1 MNKDKALFRLEREKL
16 LLTGEIPRLFM
27 KYALPGVAGLL
38 FLGIQSVIDGI
49 VLGRFVGANALAS
62 VNLVLP
68 CYSLISAFAIVMG
81 IGGQTLVSISLGRG
95 DKQEANN
102 ALRSVFV
109 FLLGMSVVVSL
120 VIFLSAGKIASFL
133 GANEVLL
140 PDAVHYIRALVP
152 FFPLLCAMF
161 FGDYIIK
168 AMGHPLYATSV
179 MGMTVVLNIVLDLV
193 FVAVLG
199 WGVMGAGL
207 ATGIAFTM
215 GACFNVPR
223 LFSCHEVVAVQRG
236 RYDRRLVWNA
246 FYNGSSEGMSEL
258 SVAITVF
265 LFNITMMRY
274 LGESGVAA
282 FTAINYILF
291 IGTTV
296 FLGISDGI
304 IPIIGYNYGARKQ
317 ERIKS
322 ILKLAAR
329 TNSLIGIGLFLLLL
343 LFGEQVIGLFFKDHG
358 SEAFE
363 IASRGVSIYCFAF
376 LLCGLNILASS
387 YFTAIGNAKISI
399 IISVLRGLVFVGIGI
414 LVLPAVFG
422 IDAIWYDVP
431 IAEICTLS
439 VSFWLVRRSLF
450 NNRSNFCF
458 LSEVLLVF

>member
-223 LFSCHEVVAVQRG
+223 LFSRHEVVAVQRG
-236 RYDRRLVWNA
+236 RYDQRLVWNA

-274 LGESGVAA
+274 LGESGVTA

-304 IPIIGYNYGARKQ
+304 IPIIGYNYGAGQQ
-317 ERIKS
+317 ERIKL

-399 IISVLRGLVFVGIGI
+399 IISALRGLVFVGIGI

-450 NNRSNFCF
+450 NNRSN
-458 LSEVLLVF
+458 

>member
-1 MNKDKALFRLEREKL
+1 
-16 LLTGEIPRLFM
+16 M

-179 MGMTVVLNIVLDLV
+179 MGITVVLNIVLDLV

-223 LFSCHEVVAVQRG
+223 LFSRHEVVAVQRG

-304 IPIIGYNYGARKQ
+304 IPIIGYNYGARQQ

-399 IISVLRGLVFVGIGI
+399 IISALRGLVFVGIGI

-450 NNRSNFCF
+450 NNRSN
-458 LSEVLLVF
+458 

>member
-1 MNKDKALFRLEREKL
+1 MSKEKALFRQERERL
-16 LLTGEIPRLFM
+16 LLTGEIPRLFT

-62 VNLVLP
+62 VNLILP

-81 IGGQTLVSISLGRG
+81 IGGQTIVSISLGKG

-102 ALRSVFV
+102 ALRSVFL
-109 FLLGMSVVVSL
+109 FLIAMSLAVSL
-120 VIFLSAGKIASFL
+120 LIYLFAGEIASFL
-133 GANEVLL
+133 GANAVLQG
-140 PDAVHYIRALVP
+140 DAVGYIRALVP
-152 FFPLLCAMF
+152 FFPFLCTMF

-179 MGMTVVLNIVLDLV
+179 MGTTVILNIILDLV

-207 ATGIAFTM
+207 ATGIAFTI
-215 GACFNVPR
+215 GACLNVPR
-223 LFSCHEVVAVQRG
+223 LFSRHEVVAVQRG
-236 RYDRRLVWNA
+236 RYNWRLVWNA

-265 LFNITMMRY
+265 LFNITMMKY

-291 IGTTV
+291 IGTTI

-304 IPIIGYNYGARKQ
+304 IPIIGYNYGAKKQ

-322 ILKLAAR
+322 ILGLAVR
-329 TNSLIGIGLFLLLL
+329 VNSAIGIGLFLVLL
-343 LFGEQVIGLFFKDHG
+343 LFGEQIIGLFFNDHS
-358 SEAFE
+358 SEAFA

-399 IISVLRGLVFVGIGI
+399 IISALRGLIFVGIGI
-414 LVLPAVFG
+414 LVLPTVFG
-422 IDAIWYDVP
+422 IDAIWYDIP

-439 VSFWLVRRSLF
+439 VSYWLVRRSLK
-450 NNRSNFCF
+450 R
-458 LSEVLLVF
+458 

>member
-223 LFSCHEVVAVQRG
+223 LFSRHEVVAVQRG

-304 IPIIGYNYGARKQ
+304 IPIIGYNYGARQQ

-399 IISVLRGLVFVGIGI
+399 IISALRGLVFVGIGI

-422 IDAIWYDVP
+422 IDAIWYEVP

-450 NNRSNFCF
+450 NNRSN
-458 LSEVLLVF
+458 

>member
-223 LFSCHEVVAVQRG
+223 LFSRHEVVAVQRG

-304 IPIIGYNYGARKQ
+304 IPIIGYNYGARQQ

-363 IASRGVSIYCFAF
+363 ISSRGVSIYCFAF

-399 IISVLRGLVFVGIGI
+399 IISALRGLVFVGIGI

-450 NNRSNFCF
+450 NNRSN
-458 LSEVLLVF
+458 

>member
-223 LFSCHEVVAVQRG
+223 LFSRHEVVAVQRG

-450 NNRSNFCF
+450 NNRSN
-458 LSEVLLVF
+458 

>member
-1 MNKDKALFRLEREKL
+1 MNKDKALFRQEREKL

-223 LFSCHEVVAVQRG
+223 LFSRHEVVAVQRG

-304 IPIIGYNYGARKQ
+304 IPIIGYNYGAGQQ

-343 LFGEQVIGLFFKDHG
+343 LFGEQVIRLFFKDHG

-399 IISVLRGLVFVGIGI
+399 IISALRGLVFVGIGI

-450 NNRSNFCF
+450 NNRSN
-458 LSEVLLVF
+458 

>member
-179 MGMTVVLNIVLDLV
+179 MGITVVLNIVLDLV

-223 LFSCHEVVAVQRG
+223 LFSRHEVVAVQRG

-296 FLGISDGI
+296 FLDISDGI
-304 IPIIGYNYGARKQ
+304 IPIIGYNYGARQQ

-399 IISVLRGLVFVGIGI
+399 IISALRGLVFVGIGI

-450 NNRSNFCF
+450 NNRSN
-458 LSEVLLVF
+458 

>member
-140 PDAVHYIRALVP
+140 PDAVHYIRALVL

-179 MGMTVVLNIVLDLV
+179 VGMTVVLNIVLDLV

-223 LFSCHEVVAVQRG
+223 LFSRHEVVAVQRG

-304 IPIIGYNYGARKQ
+304 IPIIGYNYGARQQ

-399 IISVLRGLVFVGIGI
+399 IISALRGLVFVGIGI

-450 NNRSNFCF
+450 NNRSN
-458 LSEVLLVF
+458 

>member
-95 DKQEANN
+95 DKQEAND

-161 FGDYIIK
+161 FSDYIIK

-223 LFSCHEVVAVQRG
+223 LFSRHEVVAVQRG

-399 IISVLRGLVFVGIGI
+399 IISALRGLVFVGIGI

-450 NNRSNFCF
+450 NNRSN
-458 LSEVLLVF
+458 

>member
-223 LFSCHEVVAVQRG
+223 LFSRHEVVAVQCG

-304 IPIIGYNYGARKQ
+304 IPIIGYNYGARQQ

-399 IISVLRGLVFVGIGI
+399 IISALRGLVFVGIGI
-414 LVLPAVFG
+414 LVLPAVFS

-450 NNRSNFCF
+450 NNRSN
-458 LSEVLLVF
+458 

>member
-215 GACFNVPR
+215 GACLNVPR
-223 LFSCHEVVAVQRG
+223 LFSRHEVVAVQRG
-236 RYDRRLVWNA
+236 RYDQRLVWNA

-304 IPIIGYNYGARKQ
+304 IPIIGYNYGAGQQ
-317 ERIKS
+317 ERIKL

-399 IISVLRGLVFVGIGI
+399 IISALRGLVFVGIGI

-450 NNRSNFCF
+450 NNRSN
-458 LSEVLLVF
+458 

>member
-152 FFPLLCAMF
+152 FFPLLCAIF

-223 LFSCHEVVAVQRG
+223 LFSRHEVVAVQRG

-304 IPIIGYNYGARKQ
+304 IPIIGYNYGARQQ

-450 NNRSNFCF
+450 NNRSN
-458 LSEVLLVF
+458 

>member
-223 LFSCHEVVAVQRG
+223 LFSRHEVVAVQRG

-304 IPIIGYNYGARKQ
+304 IPIIGYNYGARQQ

-343 LFGEQVIGLFFKDHG
+343 LFGEQVIGRFFKDHG

-399 IISVLRGLVFVGIGI
+399 IISALRGLVFVGIGI

-450 NNRSNFCF
+450 NNRSN
-458 LSEVLLVF
+458 

>member
-179 MGMTVVLNIVLDLV
+179 MGITVVLNIVLDLV

-223 LFSCHEVVAVQRG
+223 LFSRHEVGAVQRG

-304 IPIIGYNYGARKQ
+304 IPIIGYNYGARQQ

-399 IISVLRGLVFVGIGI
+399 IISALRGLVFVGIGI

-450 NNRSNFCF
+450 NNRSN
-458 LSEVLLVF
+458 

>member
-140 PDAVHYIRALVP
+140 PDAVHYIRALVL

-223 LFSCHEVVAVQRG
+223 LFSRHEVVAVQRG
-236 RYDRRLVWNA
+236 RYDQRLVWNA

-304 IPIIGYNYGARKQ
+304 IPIIGYNYGAGQQ
-317 ERIKS
+317 ERIKL

-399 IISVLRGLVFVGIGI
+399 IISALRGLVFVGIGI

-450 NNRSNFCF
+450 NNRSN
-458 LSEVLLVF
+458 

>member
-223 LFSCHEVVAVQRG
+223 LFSRHEVVAVQRG
-236 RYDRRLVWNA
+236 RYNRRLVWNA

-399 IISVLRGLVFVGIGI
+399 IISALRGLVFVGIGI

-450 NNRSNFCF
+450 NNRSN
-458 LSEVLLVF
+458 

>member
-1 MNKDKALFRLEREKL
+1 MNKDKALFRQEREKL

-223 LFSCHEVVAVQRG
+223 LFSRHEVVAVQRG

-304 IPIIGYNYGARKQ
+304 IPIIGYNYGARQQ

-322 ILKLAAR
+322 ILKLAAQ

-399 IISVLRGLVFVGIGI
+399 IISALRGLVFVGIGI

-450 NNRSNFCF
+450 NNRSN
-458 LSEVLLVF
+458 

>member
-102 ALRSVFV
+102 ALRSVFL

-223 LFSCHEVVAVQRG
+223 LFSRHEVVAVQRG

-304 IPIIGYNYGARKQ
+304 IPIIGYNHGARQQ

-399 IISVLRGLVFVGIGI
+399 IISALRGLVFVGIGI

-450 NNRSNFCF
+450 NKRGN
-458 LSEVLLVF
+458 

>member
-95 DKQEANN
+95 DKQEAND

-223 LFSCHEVVAVQRG
+223 LFSRHEVVAVQRG

-304 IPIIGYNYGARKQ
+304 IPIIGYNYGARQQ

-387 YFTAIGNAKISI
+387 YFTAIGNYYLSFERTRICGNRHTCPPCR
-399 IISVLRGLVFVGIGI
+399 VRYRCHLV
-414 LVLPAVFG
+414 
-422 IDAIWYDVP
+422 
-431 IAEICTLS
+431 
-439 VSFWLVRRSLF
+439 
-450 NNRSNFCF
+450 
-458 LSEVLLVF
+458 

>member
-1 MNKDKALFRLEREKL
+1 MNKDKAPFRQEREKL

-140 PDAVHYIRALVP
+140 PDAVHYIRVLVP

-223 LFSCHEVVAVQRG
+223 LFSRHEVVAVQRG
-236 RYDRRLVWNA
+236 RYDQRLVWNA

-304 IPIIGYNYGARKQ
+304 IPIIGYNYGAGQQ

-322 ILKLAAR
+322 ILKLAAQ

-399 IISVLRGLVFVGIGI
+399 IISALRGLVFVGIGI

-450 NNRSNFCF
+450 NNRSN
-458 LSEVLLVF
+458 

>member
-223 LFSCHEVVAVQRG
+223 LFSRHEVVAVQRG

-304 IPIIGYNYGARKQ
+304 IPIIGYNYGARQQ

-387 YFTAIGNAKISI
+387 CFTAIGNAKISI
-399 IISVLRGLVFVGIGI
+399 IISALRGLVFVGIGI

-450 NNRSNFCF
+450 NNRSN
-458 LSEVLLVF
+458 

>member
-1 MNKDKALFRLEREKL
+1 MNKDKALFRQEREKL

-223 LFSCHEVVAVQRG
+223 LFSRHEVVAVQRG

-304 IPIIGYNYGARKQ
+304 IPIIGYNYGARQQ

-387 YFTAIGNAKISI
+387 YFTAIRNAKISI
-399 IISVLRGLVFVGIGI
+399 IISALRGLVFVGIGI

-450 NNRSNFCF
+450 NNRSN
-458 LSEVLLVF
+458 

>member
-152 FFPLLCAMF
+152 FFPLLCAIF

-223 LFSCHEVVAVQRG
+223 LFSRHEVVAVQRG

-274 LGESGVAA
+274 LAESGVAA

-399 IISVLRGLVFVGIGI
+399 IISALRGLVFVGIGI

-450 NNRSNFCF
+450 NNRSN
-458 LSEVLLVF
+458 

>member
-223 LFSCHEVVAVQRG
+223 LFSRHEVVAVQRG

-304 IPIIGYNYGARKQ
+304 IPIIGYNYGARQQ

-343 LFGEQVIGLFFKDHG
+343 LFGDQVIGLFFKDHG

-399 IISVLRGLVFVGIGI
+399 IISALRGLVFVGIGI

-450 NNRSNFCF
+450 NNRSN
-458 LSEVLLVF
+458 

>member
-152 FFPLLCAMF
+152 FFPLLCVMF

-223 LFSCHEVVAVQRG
+223 LFSRHEVVAVQRG
-236 RYDRRLVWNA
+236 RYDQRLVWNA

-296 FLGISDGI
+296 FLGISDGV
-304 IPIIGYNYGARKQ
+304 IPIIGYNYGAGQQ

-399 IISVLRGLVFVGIGI
+399 IISALRGLVFVGIGI

-450 NNRSNFCF
+450 NNRSN
-458 LSEVLLVF
+458 

>member
-95 DKQEANN
+95 DKQEAND

-223 LFSCHEVVAVQRG
+223 LFSRHEVVAVQRG

-304 IPIIGYNYGARKQ
+304 IPIIGYNHGARQQ

-399 IISVLRGLVFVGIGI
+399 IISALRGLVFVGIGI

-450 NNRSNFCF
+450 NNRSN
-458 LSEVLLVF
+458 

>member
-1 MNKDKALFRLEREKL
+1 MNKDKALFRQEREKL
-16 LLTGEIPRLFM
+16 LLTGEIPRLFF
-27 KYALPGVAGLL
+27 KYALPGVVGLL

-81 IGGQTLVSISLGRG
+81 IGGQTLVSISLGKG

-102 ALRSVFV
+102 ALRSVFL

-140 PDAVHYIRALVP
+140 PDAVGYIRALVP

-179 MGMTVVLNIVLDLV
+179 MGLTVILNIILDIV
-193 FVAVLG
+193 FVARLG

-207 ATGIAFTM
+207 ATGIAFTV
-215 GACFNVPR
+215 GACFNLPR
-223 LFSCHEVVAVQRG
+223 LFSRHEVVAVQRG

-304 IPIIGYNYGARKQ
+304 IPIIGYNFGARQ
-317 ERIKS
+317 QGRIKS

-329 TNSLIGIGLFLLLL
+329 TNSLIGISLFLLLL

-358 SEAFE
+358 SEAFA

-399 IISVLRGLVFVGIGI
+399 IISALRGLIFVGIGI

-431 IAEICTLS
+431 IAEVCTLS
-439 VSFWLVRRSLF
+439 VSFWLVRRSLKQ
-450 NNRSNFCF
+450 
-458 LSEVLLVF
+458 

>member
-62 VNLVLP
+62 VNLVFV
-68 CYSLISAFAIVMG
+68 CYSLISACEIVMG
-81 IGGQTLVSISLGRG
+81 LGGQTLVSISLGRG

-223 LFSCHEVVAVQRG
+223 LFSRHEVVAVQRG

-304 IPIIGYNYGARKQ
+304 IPIIGYNYGARQQ

-399 IISVLRGLVFVGIGI
+399 IISALRGLVFVGIGI

-450 NNRSNFCF
+450 NNRSN
-458 LSEVLLVF
+458 

>member
-223 LFSCHEVVAVQRG
+223 LFSRHEVVAVQRG
-236 RYDRRLVWNA
+236 RYDQRLVWIA

-304 IPIIGYNYGARKQ
+304 IPIIGYNYGAGQQ
-317 ERIKS
+317 ERIKL

-399 IISVLRGLVFVGIGI
+399 IISALRGLVFVGIGI

-450 NNRSNFCF
+450 NNRSN
-458 LSEVLLVF
+458 

>member
-1 MNKDKALFRLEREKL
+1 MNKDKALFRQEREKL

-223 LFSCHEVVAVQRG
+223 LFSRHEVVAVQRG
-236 RYDRRLVWNA
+236 RYDQRLVWNA

-304 IPIIGYNYGARKQ
+304 IPIIGYNYGAGQQ

-329 TNSLIGIGLFLLLL
+329 TNSLIGIGLFLLL

-399 IISVLRGLVFVGIGI
+399 IISALRGLVFVGIGI

-450 NNRSNFCF
+450 NNRSN
-458 LSEVLLVF
+458 

>member
-95 DKQEANN
+95 DKQEAND
-102 ALRSVFV
+102 ASRSVFV

-223 LFSCHEVVAVQRG
+223 LFSRHEVVAVQRG

-304 IPIIGYNYGARKQ
+304 IPIIGYNYGARQQ

-399 IISVLRGLVFVGIGI
+399 IISALRGLVFVGIGI

-450 NNRSNFCF
+450 NNRSN
-458 LSEVLLVF
+458 

>member
-1 MNKDKALFRLEREKL
+1 MNKDKALFRQEREKL

-223 LFSCHEVVAVQRG
+223 LFSRHEVVAVQRG
-236 RYDRRLVWNA
+236 RYDQRLVWNA

-304 IPIIGYNYGARKQ
+304 IPIIGYNYGAGQQ

-322 ILKLAAR
+322 ILKLAAQ

-399 IISVLRGLVFVGIGI
+399 IISALRGLVFVGIGI

-450 NNRSNFCF
+450 NNRSN
-458 LSEVLLVF
+458 

>member
-152 FFPLLCAMF
+152 FFPLLCAIF

-223 LFSCHEVVAVQRG
+223 LFSRHEVVAVQRG

-304 IPIIGYNYGARKQ
+304 IPILGYNYGARKQ

-399 IISVLRGLVFVGIGI
+399 IISALRGLVFVGIGI

-450 NNRSNFCF
+450 NNRSN
-458 LSEVLLVF
+458 

>member
-95 DKQEANN
+95 DKQEAND

-223 LFSCHEVVAVQRG
+223 LFSRHEVVAVQRG

-304 IPIIGYNYGARKQ
+304 IPIIGYNHGARQQ

-399 IISVLRGLVFVGIGI
+399 IISALRGLVFVGIGI

-450 NNRSNFCF
+450 NKRGN
-458 LSEVLLVF
+458 